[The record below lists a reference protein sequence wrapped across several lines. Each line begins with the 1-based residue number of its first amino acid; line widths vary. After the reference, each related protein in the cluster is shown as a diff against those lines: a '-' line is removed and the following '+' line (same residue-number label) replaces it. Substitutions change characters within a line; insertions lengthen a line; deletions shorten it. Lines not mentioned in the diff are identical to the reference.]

1 MSVAEKDYSK
11 QETQEQFLEELDK
24 GIDDIEAGRV
34 VEHNEAMQMIKERFV
49 L

>member
-24 GIDDIEAGRV
+24 GIYDMEAGRG
-34 VEHNEAMQMIKERFV
+34 VEHNEAMQMMKERFV
-49 L
+49 V